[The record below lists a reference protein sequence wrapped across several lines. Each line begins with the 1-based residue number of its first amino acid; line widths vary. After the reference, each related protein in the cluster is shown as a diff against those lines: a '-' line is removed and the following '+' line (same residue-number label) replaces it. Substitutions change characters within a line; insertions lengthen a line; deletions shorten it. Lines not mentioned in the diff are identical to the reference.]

1 MATLAPWV
9 KSPSLPLSTQQ
20 YYDEWKESRQDRLIT
35 EKLSFFPNLVSW
47 QFSFSGAGEAA
58 MATSDDRIPAF
69 GLSITQLILECEI
82 VISQIDGL
90 NDSLQQI
97 ENLKLSAV
105 QKIKRLQQSKIK
117 DPNEFEER
125 LHKDTDS
132 LYEEISAIRRDRI
145 TPVVDAFRK
154 IARDLMSCPDGKK
167 LNRLR
172 GRILSL
178 EYFGVWPSPGT
189 STARTYLLRGTI
201 PAIDWKEVRNDVET
215 CKVLLK
221 DMADATLKK
230 TKEPL
235 KSSSEFRH
243 SPDYATVVRHGKQF
257 TLTPQQ
263 AQIIQILHEAFKNGT
278 HR

>member
-1 MATLAPWV
+1 
-9 KSPSLPLSTQQ
+9 
-20 YYDEWKESRQDRLIT
+20 
-35 EKLSFFPNLVSW
+35 
-47 QFSFSGAGEAA
+47 
-58 MATSDDRIPAF
+58 
-69 GLSITQLILECEI
+69 
-82 VISQIDGL
+82 
-90 NDSLQQI
+90 
-97 ENLKLSAV
+97 
-105 QKIKRLQQSKIK
+105 
-117 DPNEFEER
+117 
-125 LHKDTDS
+125 
-132 LYEEISAIRRDRI
+132 
-145 TPVVDAFRK
+145 
-154 IARDLMSCPDGKK
+154 MSCPDGKK

-178 EYFGVWPSPGT
+178 EYFGDVWPSPGT

-278 HR
+278 PSLKPDYILEKIEGGTRLLDSFKSNKAAYESLIAKGERTVRLNL